1 MSQIPLH
8 DIVSP
13 VVSIVL
19 YLVLREDVIYVLK
32 YTVQMSCGDIDRFLD
47 LNNMGRH
54 SFEAFLGTGYLHF
67 FPWVSGDCQKAEC
80 AECSQ

>member
-1 MSQIPLH
+1 
-8 DIVSP
+8 
-13 VVSIVL
+13 
-19 YLVLREDVIYVLK
+19 
-32 YTVQMSCGDIDRFLD
+32 MSCGDIDRFLD